1 MPANNRIGSQRLI
14 APQYRRTADQENIA
28 PRQPQRSG
36 KPPRTRQEPFKDLAP
51 MARAPLQARN
61 LNIGA
66 SQPQPQPRPQPKA
79 APAKPHSVHTAGHGV
94 GASTAIQN
102 HSEIV
107 RRQIEVL
114 GRREGASATGRP
126 QQVMNLLNKRIPDLP
141 DAKSIQLLQQLQII
155 LSRPNQASRNSDL
168 AMFVANNRLVAG
180 AAVARSAPAPVAAPT
195 PAPARQAPRPAPMR
209 QAARPAPPQAR
220 APQATRPVPA
230 PQPQA
235 QPPKRVFK
243 SFQDLATQGPFAPP
257 ARPAPQ
263 PSRPSRPSRP
273 AQRFDD
279 FKPRDSAAP
288 ARSRPAATAAPL
300 RTASAPPH
308 YGRTASISAEP
319 AQKPILTIDHFVD
332 FAQHAAE
339 QDSMRRYSPAEIRE
353 QAHKDFYAYLTRLEG
368 RPEPQPR
375 PARTQSAPPRMQT
388 VPAARMDISW
398 HDQMKVDQETNDRN
412 RYHHEVGGHQSARED
427 HAARQQPVTYST
439 NPRPRRTQSLPEL
452 TAAQIESIKQF
463 EDQRADEF
471 NEYADHNEAIRR
483 YKQQNGYR

>member
-36 KPPRTRQEPFKDLAP
+36 KQPRTRQEPFKDLAP

-66 SQPQPQPRPQPKA
+66 SQPQPRPQPKA

-180 AAVARSAPAPVAAPT
+180 AAVARSAPAPAPVAAPT
-195 PAPARQAPRPAPMR
+195 PAPARQASRPAPMR

-220 APQATRPVPA
+220 APQATRPAPA
-230 PQPQA
+230 PKPQVQQPA
-235 QPPKRVFK
+235 KRVFK
-243 SFQDLATQGPFAPP
+243 SFQDLATQGPFARP

-263 PSRPSRPSRP
+263 PARPSRP
-273 AQRFDD
+273 ARPPQRFDD
-279 FKPRDSAAP
+279 FKPRDGAAP

-300 RTASAPPH
+300 RTASAPPQ

-319 AQKPILTIDHFVD
+319 AQKPILTIDHFIG

-339 QDSMRRYSPAEIRE
+339 QDSMRRSSPAEIRE

-388 VPAARMDISW
+388 VPAARMDTSW
-398 HDQMKVDQETNDRN
+398 YGKVDQETDDRN
-412 RYHHEVGGHQSARED
+412 RYHNEAGGHQSARED
-427 HAARQQPVTYST
+427 HVARQQPVTYST
-439 NPRPRRTQSLPEL
+439 NPRPRRTQSLPKL
-452 TAAQIESIKQF
+452 TEAQIESIKQF
-463 EDQRADEF
+463 ENQRAYQE
-471 NEYADHNEAIRR
+471 NEYADHDEAIRR

>member
-1 MPANNRIGSQRLI
+1 MPANNRIGSQRLV

-36 KPPRTRQEPFKDLAP
+36 KQPRTRQEPFKDLAP

-66 SQPQPQPRPQPKA
+66 SQPQPRPQPKA
-79 APAKPHSVHTAGHGV
+79 APAKPHSVRTAGHGV

-180 AAVARSAPAPVAAPT
+180 AAVARSAPAPAPVAAPT

-220 APQATRPVPA
+220 APQATRPAPA

-300 RTASAPPH
+300 RTASAPPQ

-319 AQKPILTIDHFVD
+319 AQQPILNIGD
-332 FAQHAAE
+332 FIGFARNDAE
-339 QDSMRRYSPAEIRE
+339 QDSMRRYSMAEIYE
-353 QAHKDFYAYLTRLEG
+353 TAQKNFDAYLTRLEG

-388 VPAARMDISW
+388 VPAARMDTSW
-398 HDQMKVDQETNDRN
+398 HAKVDQETDDRN
-412 RYHHEVGGHQSARED
+412 LYHNEVGGHQYARED

-439 NPRPRRTQSLPEL
+439 NPRPRRTQSLPKL
-452 TAAQIESIKQF
+452 TEAQIDSIKQF
-463 EDQRADEF
+463 ENQRAHEV
-471 NEYADHNEAIRR
+471 NEYPNHDEAIRR
-483 YKQQNGYR
+483 YKLQNGYR

>member
-66 SQPQPQPRPQPKA
+66 SQPQPRPQPKA

-102 HSEIV
+102 HREIV

-114 GRREGASATGRP
+114 GLREGANATGRP
-126 QQVMNLLNKRIPDLP
+126 QQVMNLLNKRIPELP
-141 DAKSIQLLQQLQII
+141 DAKSIRLLQQLQVI

-180 AAVARSAPAPVAAPT
+180 AAVARSAPAPAPVAAPT
-195 PAPARQAPRPAPMR
+195 PAPTRQASRPAPMR

-220 APQATRPVPA
+220 APQATRPAPA
-230 PQPQA
+230 PQPQPA
-235 QPPKRVFK
+235 QQRIFK
-243 SFQDLATQGPFAPP
+243 SFQDLATQGPFARP

-263 PSRPSRPSRP
+263 PARPSRPSRP
-273 AQRFDD
+273 TQRFDD
-279 FKPRDSAAP
+279 FKPRDGAAP

-300 RTASAPPH
+300 RTASAPPQ

-332 FAQHAAE
+332 FAQHAAAQE
-339 QDSMRRYSPAEIRE
+339 SMLRSSLAEIHE
-353 QAHKDFYAYLTRLEG
+353 TAQKDFNAYLTRLEG
-368 RPEPQPR
+368 RPEPQPM

-388 VPAARMDISW
+388 VPAARMDTSW
-398 HDQMKVDQETNDRN
+398 YGKVDQETDDRN
-412 RYHHEVGGHQSARED
+412 LYYHEVGGHQSARED
-427 HAARQQPVTYST
+427 HAARQQPVVYST
-439 NPRPRRTQSLPEL
+439 NPRPRRTQSLPKL
-452 TAAQIESIKQF
+452 TEAQIDSIKQF
-463 EDQRADEF
+463 ENQRAYEV
-471 NEYADHNEAIRR
+471 NEYPNHDEAIRR
-483 YKQQNGYR
+483 YKLQNGYR

>member
-36 KPPRTRQEPFKDLAP
+36 KQPRTRQEPFKDLAP

-66 SQPQPQPRPQPKA
+66 SQPQPRLQPKA

-180 AAVARSAPAPVAAPT
+180 AAVARSAPAPAPVAAPT
-195 PAPARQAPRPAPMR
+195 PAPARQASRPAPMR

-220 APQATRPVPA
+220 APQATRPAPA
-230 PQPQA
+230 PKPQVQQPA
-235 QPPKRVFK
+235 KRVFK
-243 SFQDLATQGPFAPP
+243 SFQDLATQGPFARP
-257 ARPAPQ
+257 AGPAPQ
-263 PSRPSRPSRP
+263 PARPSRP

-279 FKPRDSAAP
+279 FKPRDGAAP

-319 AQKPILTIDHFVD
+319 AQQPILNIGD
-332 FAQHAAE
+332 FIGFARNDAE
-339 QDSMRRYSPAEIRE
+339 QDSMRRYSMAEIYE
-353 QAHKDFYAYLTRLEG
+353 TAQKNFDAYLARLEG

-388 VPAARMDISW
+388 VPAARMDTSW
-398 HDQMKVDQETNDRN
+398 YGKVDQETDDRN
-412 RYHHEVGGHQSARED
+412 LYHHEVGGHQSARED
-427 HAARQQPVTYST
+427 HAARQQPVVYST
-439 NPRPRRTQSLPEL
+439 NPRPRRTQSLPKL
-452 TAAQIESIKQF
+452 TEAQIDSIKQF
-463 EDQRADEF
+463 ENQRAYEV
-471 NEYADHNEAIRR
+471 NEYPNHDEAIRR
-483 YKQQNGYR
+483 YKLQNGYR